1 MPDNPPVDFQERVRR
16 SPGSSSNEYPYSI
29 KASDLMQ
36 NFVFATLE
44 VDPSLVEVQTGSG
57 GHAQR
62 RLLIPAIP
70 LDGIYVLGAVR
81 GTMQWIATESCD

>member
-1 MPDNPPVDFQERVRR
+1 MPDNPPIDFEERVRR

-29 KASDLMQ
+29 KATDLMK

-44 VDPSLVEVQTGSG
+44 VDPSLVEVQTGLG

-62 RLLIPAIP
+62 RLLIPAMP
-70 LDGIYVLGAVR
+70 PDGIYVLGAVR
-81 GTMQWIATESCD
+81 GTLAWIETQDC

>member
-1 MPDNPPVDFQERVRR
+1 MPDNPPVDFQERVMR
-16 SPGSSSNEYPYSI
+16 SSGSTSNEYPYSI

-44 VDPSLVEVQTGSG
+44 VDPSLIEVQTGLG

-62 RLLIPAIP
+62 RLLIPSIP
-70 LDGIYVLGAVR
+70 LDGIYVLGVVR
-81 GTMQWIATESCD
+81 GTIQWIATEEC